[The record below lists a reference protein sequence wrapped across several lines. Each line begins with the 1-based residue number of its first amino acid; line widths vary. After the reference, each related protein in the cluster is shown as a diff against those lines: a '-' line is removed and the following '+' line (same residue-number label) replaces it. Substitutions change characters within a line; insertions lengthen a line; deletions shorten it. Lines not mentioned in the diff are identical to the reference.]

1 MLLNQQEV
9 GGMDDG
15 MIKDMKSRTI
25 VGNCR
30 SEKFFGVDVHRGSVL
45 TPLLLIVMQEALI
58 TEFRI
63 DCTKWLLYKYDP
75 VIKAESMEEL
85 LVKWMHGSIGRR
97 RLFI

>member
-1 MLLNQQEV
+1 MN
-9 GGMDDG
+9 D

-58 TEFRI
+58 TEFRT
-63 DCTKWLLYKYDP
+63 DCT
-75 VIKAESMEEL
+75 
-85 LVKWMHGSIGRR
+85 
-97 RLFI
+97 